1 MPKNKEISSVLIIG
15 AGPIIIGQACEFDY
29 SGTQATRAL
38 KEAGLRV
45 VLINS
50 NPATIMTDPDLAD
63 ATYIEPITSDYVEQ
77 IIIKEKPDALLP
89 TVGGQTALNIA
100 IELSNKGVLKRY
112 KVQMIGAQI
121 EAIEKA
127 ENRELFKHE
136 MKKVGI
142 ETANGGFVNTINEA
156 NRLLNQMSF
165 PVIIRPS
172 FTMGGSGGSIAYN
185 YEEFEDLVEKGIIA
199 SPSSEVSLKKV

>member
-1 MPKNKEISSVLIIG
+1 MSKNNEISSVLIIG

-29 SGTQATRAL
+29 SGTQAARAL

-100 IELSNKGVLKRY
+100 IELSNKGVLQRY

-142 ETANGGFVNTINEA
+142 DTANGGFINTINEA
-156 NRLLNQMSF
+156 NKLLNLE
-165 PVIIRPS
+165 PPLRYLHI
-172 FTMGGSGGSIAYN
+172 
-185 YEEFEDLVEKGIIA
+185 FENHYLSRLVD
-199 SPSSEVSLKKV
+199 